1 MIEGPRQLR
10 TAIDLGAELKEVFFR
25 PDQNQILDSLKSLE
39 IDFYEVD
46 PQVLDD
52 IADSASP
59 QGVLAVARAHETA
72 IESIAEMHRVVVIDS
87 VQDPGNLGAIV
98 RTAAA
103 AGFDAVVTG
112 PGTADLWSTRAIR
125 ASAGT
130 LFALHMAKRVDL
142 ESSLDLLRVAGHSV
156 LATDVRGETSV
167 YQVEHEKRITRLIF
181 ENFANRVG
189 ELIYDRF
196 KSLPAMTC
204 RMKNNAQCTELICGC
219 DICSKCCF
227 RLCQKFRVD

>member
-59 QGVLAVARAHETA
+59 QGVLAVARACETA

-167 YQVEHEKRITRLIF
+167 YQVEIEKRMTLVVGSEAHGLSETIIDRTDAMI
-181 ENFANRVG
+181 RVPMG
-189 ELIYDRF
+189 PLVE
-196 KSLPAMTC
+196 SLNVAVATGIVMY
-204 RMKNNAQCTELICGC
+204 RMQEEGQ
-219 DICSKCCF
+219 DE
-227 RLCQKFRVD
+227 

>member
-52 IADSASP
+52 IADRASP
-59 QGVLAVARAHETA
+59 QGVLAVARARETA

-167 YQVEHEKRITRLIF
+167 YQVEIEKRMTLVVGSEAHGLSETIIDRTDAII
-181 ENFANRVG
+181 RVPMG
-189 ELIYDRF
+189 PLVE
-196 KSLPAMTC
+196 SLNVAVATGIVMY
-204 RMKNNAQCTELICGC
+204 RMQEEGQ
-219 DICSKCCF
+219 DE
-227 RLCQKFRVD
+227 

>member
-59 QGVLAVARAHETA
+59 QGVLAVARARETA

-112 PGTADLWSTRAIR
+112 PGTADLWSPRAIR

-167 YQVEHEKRITRLIF
+167 YQVEIEKRMTLVVGSEAHGLSETIIDRTDAMI
-181 ENFANRVG
+181 RVPMG
-189 ELIYDRF
+189 PLVE
-196 KSLPAMTC
+196 SLNVAVATGIVMY
-204 RMKNNAQCTELICGC
+204 RMQEEGQ
-219 DICSKCCF
+219 DE
-227 RLCQKFRVD
+227 

>member
-59 QGVLAVARAHETA
+59 QGVLAVARARETA

-167 YQVEHEKRITRLIF
+167 YQVEIEKRMTLVVGSEAHGLSETIIDRTDAII
-181 ENFANRVG
+181 RVPMG
-189 ELIYDRF
+189 PLVE
-196 KSLPAMTC
+196 SLNVAVATGIVMY
-204 RMKNNAQCTELICGC
+204 RMQEEGQ
-219 DICSKCCF
+219 DE
-227 RLCQKFRVD
+227 

>member
-39 IDFYEVD
+39 IDSYEVD

-59 QGVLAVARAHETA
+59 QGVLAVATARETA

-156 LATDVRGETSV
+156 LATDARGETSV
-167 YQVEHEKRITRLIF
+167 YQVEVEKRMTLVVGSEAHGLSETIIDRTDAMI
-181 ENFANRVG
+181 RVPMG
-189 ELIYDRF
+189 PLVE
-196 KSLPAMTC
+196 SLNVAVATGIVMY
-204 RMKNNAQCTELICGC
+204 RMQEEGQ
-219 DICSKCCF
+219 DE
-227 RLCQKFRVD
+227 

>member
-10 TAIDLGAELKEVFFR
+10 TAIDLGVELKEVFFR

-59 QGVLAVARAHETA
+59 QGVLAVAIARETA

-167 YQVEHEKRITRLIF
+167 YQVEIEKRMTLVVGSEAHGLSETIIDRTDAII
-181 ENFANRVG
+181 RVPMG
-189 ELIYDRF
+189 PLVE
-196 KSLPAMTC
+196 SLNVAVATGIVMY
-204 RMKNNAQCTELICGC
+204 RMQEEGQ
-219 DICSKCCF
+219 DE
-227 RLCQKFRVD
+227 

>member
-59 QGVLAVARAHETA
+59 QGVLAVARARETA

-167 YQVEHEKRITRLIF
+167 YQVEIEKRMTLVVGSEAHGLSETIIDRTDAMI
-181 ENFANRVG
+181 RVPMG
-189 ELIYDRF
+189 PLVE
-196 KSLPAMTC
+196 SLNVAVATGIVMY
-204 RMKNNAQCTELICGC
+204 RMQEEGQ
-219 DICSKCCF
+219 DE
-227 RLCQKFRVD
+227 

>member
-1 MIEGPRQLR
+1 VIEGPRQLR

-59 QGVLAVARAHETA
+59 QGVLAVARARETA

-167 YQVEHEKRITRLIF
+167 YQVEIEKRMTLVVGSEAHGLSETIIDRTDAII
-181 ENFANRVG
+181 RVPMG
-189 ELIYDRF
+189 PLVE
-196 KSLPAMTC
+196 SLNVAVAAGIVMY
-204 RMKNNAQCTELICGC
+204 RMREEGR
-219 DICSKCCF
+219 DE
-227 RLCQKFRVD
+227 

>member
-59 QGVLAVARAHETA
+59 QGVLAVATARETA

-167 YQVEHEKRITRLIF
+167 YQVEIEKRMTLVVGSEAHGLSETIIDRTDAMI
-181 ENFANRVG
+181 RVPMG
-189 ELIYDRF
+189 PLVE
-196 KSLPAMTC
+196 SLNVAVAAGIVMY
-204 RMKNNAQCTELICGC
+204 RMREEGR
-219 DICSKCCF
+219 DE
-227 RLCQKFRVD
+227 

>member
-1 MIEGPRQLR
+1 VIEGPRQLR

-59 QGVLAVARAHETA
+59 QGVLAVARARETA

-167 YQVEHEKRITRLIF
+167 YQVEIEKRMTLVVGSEAHGLSETIIDRTDAMI
-181 ENFANRVG
+181 RVPMG
-189 ELIYDRF
+189 PLVE
-196 KSLPAMTC
+196 SLNVAVATGIVMY
-204 RMKNNAQCTELICGC
+204 RMQEEGQ
-219 DICSKCCF
+219 DE
-227 RLCQKFRVD
+227 

>member
-1 MIEGPRQLR
+1 M
-10 TAIDLGAELKEVFFR
+10 FFR

-39 IDFYEVD
+39 IDSYEVD

-59 QGVLAVARAHETA
+59 QGVLAVATARETA

-167 YQVEHEKRITRLIF
+167 YQVEIEKRMTLVVGSEAHGLSETIIDRTDAMI
-181 ENFANRVG
+181 RVPMG
-189 ELIYDRF
+189 PLVE
-196 KSLPAMTC
+196 SLNVAVATGIVMY
-204 RMKNNAQCTELICGC
+204 RMQEEGQ
-219 DICSKCCF
+219 DE
-227 RLCQKFRVD
+227 

>member
-1 MIEGPRQLR
+1 M
-10 TAIDLGAELKEVFFR
+10 FFR

-59 QGVLAVARAHETA
+59 QGVLAVATARETA

-167 YQVEHEKRITRLIF
+167 YQVEIEKRMTLVVGSEAHGLSETIIDRTDAII
-181 ENFANRVG
+181 RVPMG
-189 ELIYDRF
+189 PLVE
-196 KSLPAMTC
+196 SLNVAVATGIVMY
-204 RMKNNAQCTELICGC
+204 RMQEEGQ
-219 DICSKCCF
+219 DE
-227 RLCQKFRVD
+227 

>member
-59 QGVLAVARAHETA
+59 QGVLAVATARETA

-167 YQVEHEKRITRLIF
+167 YQVEIEKRMTLVVGSEAHGLSETIIDRTDAMI
-181 ENFANRVG
+181 RVPMG
-189 ELIYDRF
+189 PLVE
-196 KSLPAMTC
+196 SLNVAVATGIVMY
-204 RMKNNAQCTELICGC
+204 RMQEEGQ
-219 DICSKCCF
+219 DE
-227 RLCQKFRVD
+227 

>member
-59 QGVLAVARAHETA
+59 QGVLAVATARETA

-167 YQVEHEKRITRLIF
+167 YQVEIEKRMTLVVGSEAHGLSETIIDRTDAII
-181 ENFANRVG
+181 RVPMG
-189 ELIYDRF
+189 PLVE
-196 KSLPAMTC
+196 SLNVAVATGIVMY
-204 RMKNNAQCTELICGC
+204 RMQEEGQ
-219 DICSKCCF
+219 DE
-227 RLCQKFRVD
+227 

>member
-59 QGVLAVARAHETA
+59 QGVLAVATARETA

-167 YQVEHEKRITRLIF
+167 YQVEIEKRMTLVVGSEAHGLSETIIDRTDAII
-181 ENFANRVG
+181 RVPMG
-189 ELIYDRF
+189 PLVE
-196 KSLPAMTC
+196 SLNVAVAAGIVMY
-204 RMKNNAQCTELICGC
+204 RMREEGR
-219 DICSKCCF
+219 DE
-227 RLCQKFRVD
+227 

>member
-1 MIEGPRQLR
+1 VIEGPRQLR

-59 QGVLAVARAHETA
+59 QGVLAVARARETA

-167 YQVEHEKRITRLIF
+167 YQVEIEKRMTLVVGSEAHGLSETIIDRTDAII
-181 ENFANRVG
+181 RVPMG
-189 ELIYDRF
+189 PLVE
-196 KSLPAMTC
+196 SLNVAVATGIVMY
-204 RMKNNAQCTELICGC
+204 RMQEEGQ
-219 DICSKCCF
+219 DE
-227 RLCQKFRVD
+227 

>member
-1 MIEGPRQLR
+1 
-10 TAIDLGAELKEVFFR
+10 
-25 PDQNQILDSLKSLE
+25 QNQILDSLKSLE

-59 QGVLAVARAHETA
+59 QGVLAVARARETA

-167 YQVEHEKRITRLIF
+167 YQVEIEKRMTLVVGSEAHGLSETIIDRTDAII
-181 ENFANRVG
+181 RVPMG
-189 ELIYDRF
+189 PLVE
-196 KSLPAMTC
+196 SLNVAVATGIVMY
-204 RMKNNAQCTELICGC
+204 RMQEEGQ
-219 DICSKCCF
+219 DE
-227 RLCQKFRVD
+227 

>member
-59 QGVLAVARAHETA
+59 QGVLAVARARETA

-167 YQVEHEKRITRLIF
+167 YQVEIEKRMTLVVGSEAHGLSETIIDRTDAII
-181 ENFANRVG
+181 RVPMG
-189 ELIYDRF
+189 PLVE
-196 KSLPAMTC
+196 SLNVAVATGILMY
-204 RMKNNAQCTELICGC
+204 RMQVEGQ
-219 DICSKCCF
+219 D
-227 RLCQKFRVD
+227 D

>member
-1 MIEGPRQLR
+1 M
-10 TAIDLGAELKEVFFR
+10 
-25 PDQNQILDSLKSLE
+25 DSLKSLE
-39 IDFYEVD
+39 IDSYEVD

-59 QGVLAVARAHETA
+59 QGVLAVATARETA

-167 YQVEHEKRITRLIF
+167 YQVEIEKRMTLVVGSEAHGLSETIIDRTDAMI
-181 ENFANRVG
+181 RVPMG
-189 ELIYDRF
+189 PLVE
-196 KSLPAMTC
+196 SLNVAVATGIVMY
-204 RMKNNAQCTELICGC
+204 RMQEEGQ
-219 DICSKCCF
+219 DE
-227 RLCQKFRVD
+227 